1 MCGEIKLPKHKGI
14 KAKLHRIFEGE
25 IKSATVSQIPSGKYY
40 ISVQVETEHE
50 QLPHTDGQVGL
61 DLGIKDLCTTL
72 EGIRYKNP
80 KTIKNY
86 EKKLAKLQRQLSHKE
101 KRAKIMRNKK
111 ENSVML

>member
-1 MCGEIKLPKHKGI
+1 ME
-14 KAKLHRIFEGE
+14 
-25 IKSATVSQIPSGKYY
+25 PSGKYY
-40 ISVQVETEHE
+40 VSVLVEIQHE
-50 QLPHTDGQVGL
+50 QLQHTDGQIGL